1 MASSGKK
8 QGLMALFL
16 FCGDLVGL
24 ALVTL
29 VYGMLPPLPQ

>member
-1 MASSGKK
+1 MPPSQK

-16 FCGDLVGL
+16 FRGYLVGL

-29 VYGMLPPLPQ
+29 VYVMLPPLPQ

>member
-1 MASSGKK
+1 MPPSQK

-16 FCGDLVGL
+16 FHDHLVGL

-29 VYGMLPPLPQ
+29 VYVMLPPLPQ

>member
-1 MASSGKK
+1 MLPLKK

-16 FCGDLVGL
+16 FRKDLVGL

-29 VYGMLPPLPQ
+29 ECVMLPPLPH

>member
-1 MASSGKK
+1 MLPPQK

-16 FCGDLVGL
+16 FREYLVGL

-29 VYGMLPPLPQ
+29 VYVMLPPQPQ

>member
-1 MASSGKK
+1 MPPPQK

-16 FCGDLVGL
+16 FREHLVGL

-29 VYGMLPPLPQ
+29 VYVMLPPQPQ

>member
-1 MASSGKK
+1 MLPLIK

-16 FCGDLVGL
+16 FRKDLVGL

-29 VYGMLPPLPQ
+29 ECVMLPPLPH

>member
-1 MASSGKK
+1 MPPTQK

-16 FCGDLVGL
+16 FRKDLVGL

-29 VYGMLPPLPQ
+29 ECVMLPPLPH